1 MLMVIDGVNRLLKP
15 ISCSTCPS
23 VWFIYGD
30 VDQIDWGEINRM
42 AEEHDDRPR
51 T

>member
-15 ISCSTCPS
+15 ISCSTCTS